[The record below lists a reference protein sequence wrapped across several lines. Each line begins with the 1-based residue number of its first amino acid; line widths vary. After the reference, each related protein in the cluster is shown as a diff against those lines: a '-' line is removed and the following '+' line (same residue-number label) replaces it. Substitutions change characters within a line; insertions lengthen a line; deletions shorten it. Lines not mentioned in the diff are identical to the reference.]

1 MFCSDSATSDLKS
14 VAEEHDGPWSPL
26 CRAAGTSSHP
36 TDGLGIHVE
45 IFISP
50 LTIPTFYKQLTILKI
65 IWETGSVGPTVHK
78 SRLFSSL
85 LEKSQE
91 LC

>member
-1 MFCSDSATSDLKS
+1 MGRGRHYA
-14 VAEEHDGPWSPL
+14 
-26 CRAAGTSSHP
+26 RAAGTSSHP

-78 SRLFSSL
+78 SRLYSSL
-85 LEKSQE
+85 LEKSRE
-91 LC
+91 LSFLVVTGYLYFFLGSPG